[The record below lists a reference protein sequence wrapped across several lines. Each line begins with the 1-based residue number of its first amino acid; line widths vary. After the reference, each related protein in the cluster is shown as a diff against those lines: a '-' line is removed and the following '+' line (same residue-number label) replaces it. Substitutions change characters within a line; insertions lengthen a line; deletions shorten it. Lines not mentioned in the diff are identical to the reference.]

1 VGYGYN
7 AGVNMLSK
15 WFAYTIEAVSIAV
28 ALVVMAL
35 WGFGLGAIVGTF
47 LFYFVVKGFLRTFI
61 GTTLPAPILTFL
73 YVLALWGLISGT
85 QFLVLVPVIIAVF
98 MLKEVKLVK
107 GPVDEVIIKP
117 LKMGVLGGL
126 FSGLIIP
133 IYIASVYYYFRHYK
147 DLVGKLVALVLIAFM
162 FIGLLFLPFSE
173 INAANLVSQVALN
186 PLQPYTAGILPYNPL
201 TWIGAIA
208 YEELIGRATPFA
220 NAMFVLLHAPSRIAY
235 GSRLLGESLA
245 GLGFAVFVLGVIGL
259 TTVWLRDI
267 YQRYGI
273 VGSII
278 GHAVYNAAVSAPIL
292 TVLPFIFLTIGLI
305 AWTYK
310 STHD

>member
-1 VGYGYN
+1 
-7 AGVNMLSK
+7 MLSK
-15 WFAYTIEAVSIAV
+15 WFAYTIEAVSISI

-47 LFYFVVKGFLRTFI
+47 LFYFVAKGFLKSFI

-73 YVLALWGLISGT
+73 YILSLWGLISGV
-85 QFLVLVPVIIAVF
+85 QFLILVPVVISAF

-107 GPVDEVIIKP
+107 GPVDEIIVKP

-126 FSGLIIP
+126 FSGLVIP
-133 IYIASVYYYFRHYK
+133 IYLASIYYYFRHYK
-147 DLVGKLVALVLIAFM
+147 DLVGKLVALVLMMFM
-162 FIGLLFLPFSE
+162 FMGFLALPFTE
-173 INAANLVSQVALN
+173 IDAANLVSQVALN

-201 TWIGAIA
+201 TWVGAIA
-208 YEELIGRATPFA
+208 YEELIGRPTPFA
-220 NAMFVLLHAPSRIAY
+220 NAMFVLFHFPSRLVY
-235 GSRLLGESLA
+235 GSKLLGESLA

-273 VGSII
+273 VGSIV
-278 GHAVYNAAVSAPIL
+278 GHAVYNASVSAPL
-292 TVLPFIFLTIGLI
+292 FTVVPFIFLAIGLI
-305 AWTYK
+305 AWGYK
-310 STHD
+310 SDHE

>member
-7 AGVNMLSK
+7 AGVVMLSK
-15 WFAYTIEAVSIAV
+15 WFTYTVEAVSISV

-35 WGFGLGAIVGTF
+35 WGFGLGAILGTL
-47 LFYFVVKGFLRTFI
+47 LFYLVVKGFLKTFI

-73 YVLALWGLISGT
+73 YVLALWGLIGAV
-85 QFLVLVPVIIAVF
+85 QFLVLVPVIIAAF
-98 MLKEVKLVK
+98 MLKEIKLVK
-107 GPVDEVIIKP
+107 GPIDEVLVKP

-133 IYIASVYYYFRHYK
+133 IYIASIYYYVKHYR
-147 DLVGKLVALVLIAFM
+147 DFVGKVVALFLIALM
-162 FIGLLFLPFSE
+162 FIGLLFLPFVTIESTD
-173 INAANLVSQVALN
+173 LVSQVALN

-201 TWIGAIA
+201 TWVGVIA
-208 YEELIGRATPFA
+208 YEELVGRATPFA

-235 GSRLLGESLA
+235 GSKLLGESLA
-245 GLGFAVFVLGVIGL
+245 ALGFAVFVLGVIGL
-259 TTVWLRDI
+259 TTVWLWDLYR
-267 YQRYGI
+267 RYGI

-292 TVLPFIFLTIGLI
+292 TVIPFVFVAIGLI
-305 AWTYK
+305 AWAYK